1 MPLVSIYLS
10 VTFGFW
16 ALAKSKFNDACRLN
30 QRLILLLLLSFLFV
44 RRNNNNYPRRIRTP
58 LGDGARIFEPFECDK
73 ILALAQTCQITSESS
88 SKRYTRKVSSTF
100 WRKFTTHTKFHS
112 NYCFCSFLHSRKLPW
127 RIKKWNPRWVHNAC
141 LLSWHYAPKWEILF
155 WWLLWI
161 LFLFIW
167 EKSVWLSATQ

>member
-30 QRLILLLLLSFLFV
+30 QRLILLLLSFLFV

-100 WRKFTTHTKFHS
+100 WRKFTTHTNFIQIIVFVL
-112 NYCFCSFLHSRKLPW
+112 FCAK
-127 RIKKWNPRWVHNAC
+127 I
-141 LLSWHYAPKWEILF
+141 
-155 WWLLWI
+155 
-161 LFLFIW
+161 
-167 EKSVWLSATQ
+167 

>member
-30 QRLILLLLLSFLFV
+30 QRLILLLLLLSFLFV

-112 NYCFCSFLHSRKLPW
+112 NYCFCSFLCQNLRFYIFTKVSEFKSNFTGHNKNHKATWGINYLKLDFF
-127 RIKKWNPRWVHNAC
+127 H
-141 LLSWHYAPKWEILF
+141 
-155 WWLLWI
+155 
-161 LFLFIW
+161 
-167 EKSVWLSATQ
+167 